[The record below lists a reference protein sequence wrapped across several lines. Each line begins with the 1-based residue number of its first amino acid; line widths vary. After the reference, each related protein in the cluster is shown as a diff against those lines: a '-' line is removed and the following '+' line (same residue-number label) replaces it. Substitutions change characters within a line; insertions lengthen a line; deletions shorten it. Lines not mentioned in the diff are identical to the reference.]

1 MPAFHRSSLLSPS
14 GTSLFLF
21 GCTNSITLDSCCQ
34 IEFVTW
40 YMGAAMR
47 PGFRGFSPPLAGWFK
62 GFRGEGGRPFG
73 LKGLCPAGKGLCSLH
88 SKKGQRRIALAPPLG
103 GEGHEVAQGCTT
115 LQVENDTLPHTDRQR
130 AACFSIKYFLKFLL
144 SYTSSVD
151 SRQRIADTLNTSQTS
166 PLCPRSPLFLSM
178 PGTGGCGPSG
188 ERGSR
193 PG

>member
-40 YMGAAMR
+40 YMGAALQ
-47 PGFRGFSPPLAGWFK
+47 PGFIGFGPPLAGWFK
-62 GFRGEGGRPFG
+62 RFRGEGGRPFG
-73 LKGLCPAGKGLCSLH
+73 PKGLCPTGKGLCLLH
-88 SKKGQRRIALAPPLG
+88 SKKGQRRIALAPPSG

-130 AACFSIKYFLKFLL
+130 PAYFSIKYFLKFLL
-144 SYTSSVD
+144 SYTFSVD
-151 SRQRIADTLNTSQTS
+151 SGFYQCSTRNKKLETRN
-166 PLCPRSPLFLSM
+166 
-178 PGTGGCGPSG
+178 
-188 ERGSR
+188 
-193 PG
+193 

>member
-47 PGFRGFSPPLAGWFK
+47 PGFRG
-62 GFRGEGGRPFG
+62 EGGRPFWP
-73 LKGLCPAGKGLCSLH
+73 KWLCPAGKGLCSLR

-130 AACFSIKYFLKFLL
+130 AAYFSIKYFLKFLL
-144 SYTSSVD
+144 SYTFSVD
-151 SRQRIADTLNTSQTS
+151 SRQPTADSGQRIAD
-166 PLCPRSPLFLSM
+166 
-178 PGTGGCGPSG
+178 SG
-188 ERGSR
+188 YS
-193 PG
+193 